1 MYVNRFS
8 FLLFLKI
15 LAFQATLKFEF
26 KLKFRYV
33 CMYVCKY
40 KSGEKP
46 GDHSNVGIARS
57 HRALTLH
64 RASLASLRITTL
76 VDFFCHEDHE

>member
-1 MYVNRFS
+1 MF
-8 FLLFLKI
+8 
-15 LAFQATLKFEF
+15 
-26 KLKFRYV
+26 
-33 CMYVCKY
+33 VCKY